1 MDPTMP
7 DRHGA
12 FPLGE
17 TAGIL
22 LNDPART
29 VYLWKQNPRL
39 EGVFTIDPST
49 GHLNKLPWNLDL
61 LSEQAAIAQAIWV
74 ER

>member
-1 MDPTMP
+1 
-7 DRHGA
+7 
-12 FPLGE
+12 
-17 TAGIL
+17 

-29 VYLWKQNPRL
+29 VYLWKANPRL
-39 EGVFTIDPST
+39 EGVFTVDPST
-49 GHLNKLPWNLDL
+49 GNLKQLPWNLDL